1 MKIFLV
7 ILLFLIYSLY
17 FWSSYS
23 PKTLTIMETLRKRL
37 VSKYEKM
44 AIKDLVVLQDLLLK
58 KLVAFYTQPIDSEEL
73 TKLQMSSYYLSEIL
87 EQKRERFEFED

>member
-1 MKIFLV
+1 MNYEQEQQTKTTMKTSTYRKQLV
-7 ILLFLIYSLY
+7 
-17 FWSSYS
+17 
-23 PKTLTIMETLRKRL
+23 T
-37 VSKYEKM
+37 KYEKM

-58 KLVAFYTQPIDSEEL
+58 KLVAFYTQPIDYEEL

>member
-1 MKIFLV
+1 
-7 ILLFLIYSLY
+7 
-17 FWSSYS
+17 
-23 PKTLTIMETLRKRL
+23 METLRKRL

-44 AIKDLVVLQDLLLK
+44 AIKDLVVLQDSLLK
-58 KLVAFYTQPIDSEEL
+58 KLVASHIEQIDSDEL

>member
-1 MKIFLV
+1 
-7 ILLFLIYSLY
+7 
-17 FWSSYS
+17 
-23 PKTLTIMETLRKRL
+23 METLRKRL

-44 AIKDLVVLQDLLLK
+44 AIKDLVVLQDSLLK
-58 KLVAFYTQPIDSEEL
+58 KLVASHIDLIDSDEL

>member
-1 MKIFLV
+1 MNYEQEQQTKTTMKTSTYRKQLV
-7 ILLFLIYSLY
+7 
-17 FWSSYS
+17 
-23 PKTLTIMETLRKRL
+23 T
-37 VSKYEKM
+37 KYEKM